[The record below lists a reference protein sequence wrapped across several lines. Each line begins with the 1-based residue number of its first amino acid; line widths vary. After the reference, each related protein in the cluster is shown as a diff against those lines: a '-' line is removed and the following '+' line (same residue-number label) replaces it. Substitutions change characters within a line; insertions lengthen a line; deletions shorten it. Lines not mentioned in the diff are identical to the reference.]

1 MCDWLQFPTC
11 KLLASRQVT
20 HDLFPFAGESSKK
33 KEADFWWNQEWKV
46 KFIFFS
52 FIRVFFS
59 RLILK
64 LHVCQVLRCTST
76 SLTFGPLRSKLSR
89 RAQKVARL
97 RQHSLRYTL
106 RYISFFPFYWLLFLV
121 KYDLLDHA
129 MPCFLVNTPDYYF
142 SVIKPMQR
150 LEGCPEWPPFLS
162 ILQNCDLPIFNS
174 SSK

>member
-1 MCDWLQFPTC
+1 MW
-11 KLLASRQVT
+11 LASIS
-20 HDLFPFAGESSKK
+20 DLETTRIAPSNSRS
-33 KEADFWWNQEWKV
+33 
-46 KFIFFS
+46 FS
-52 FIRVFFS
+52 FCRRVVQEKRSGFLMKPRMKGKVYLFFFLSYVFFS

-97 RQHSLRYTL
+97 RQDSLRYTL
-106 RYISFFPFYWLLFLV
+106 RYISFLPFYWLLFLV